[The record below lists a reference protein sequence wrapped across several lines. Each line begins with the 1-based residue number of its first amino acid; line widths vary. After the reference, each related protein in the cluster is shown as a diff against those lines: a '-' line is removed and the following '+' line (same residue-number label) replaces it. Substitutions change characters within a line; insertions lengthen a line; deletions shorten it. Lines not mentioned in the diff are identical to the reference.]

1 MTPSDY
7 PVIYWFRRDLRLLNN
22 PALSLAARHGSVIP
36 VFILD
41 EESNLNFFPG
51 VASRWWMHYSLKSI
65 NRSLGGKLRC
75 FRGARF
81 EILHGLCERYGVRE
95 IYCNRYYEAWSL
107 ERDSYLKTAFSN
119 VGIQF
124 QSLHDSL
131 LYEPQILNQEEFLDE
146 NRFEDFHAR
155 FLQMIPG
162 LSKSLPEPNN
172 LRLSDLPIDSLEI
185 EELGLVSKASEV
197 LSLQSDWSIGE
208 PGAWKS
214 WKYFLERIH
223 QVSITQVEE
232 SIDYCGSRLSPHLHR
247 GEISVLSLIHEL
259 KNVLDE
265 GKVQRFL
272 RWICCREFAALRMLQ
287 PQQPDN
293 KINHEGTDQDLTGM
307 RFKAWQE
314 GKTGYPYLDAAMR
327 ELYQT
332 GFISHA
338 LRQLVS
344 SFLVYNLGVDWRKG
358 RAHFADR
365 LVDADLANN
374 GYNWIKIA
382 NNPRQEQTSKFLDPV
397 EEAKH
402 MDPSGLYTLR
412 FLPELKNLPLQYL
425 FEPWLA
431 PEQILFKAGIQLGN
445 DYPKPIV
452 QPSCS

>member
-1 MTPSDY
+1 ML
-7 PVIYWFRRDLRLLNN
+7 FR
-22 PALSLAARHGSVIP
+22 S
-36 VFILD
+36 
-41 EESNLNFFPG
+41 
-51 VASRWWMHYSLKSI
+51 
-65 NRSLGGKLRC
+65 
-75 FRGARF
+75 
-81 EILHGLCERYGVRE
+81 
-95 IYCNRYYEAWSL
+95 
-107 ERDSYLKTAFSN
+107 
-119 VGIQF
+119 
-124 QSLHDSL
+124 
-131 LYEPQILNQEEFLDE
+131 
-146 NRFEDFHAR
+146 
-155 FLQMIPG
+155 
-162 LSKSLPEPNN
+162 
-172 LRLSDLPIDSLEI
+172 
-185 EELGLVSKASEV
+185 
-197 LSLQSDWSIGE
+197 
-208 PGAWKS
+208 
-214 WKYFLERIH
+214 
-223 QVSITQVEE
+223 
-232 SIDYCGSRLSPHLHR
+232 
-247 GEISVLSLIHEL
+247 
-259 KNVLDE
+259 
-265 GKVQRFL
+265 
-272 RWICCREFAALRMLQ
+272 Q